1 VKDFSKT
8 YRALEGYDIEK
19 LYVEKASMDAR
30 GLTEDDLIVDV
41 TVLDSAEMANLMAEQ
56 DVVISY

>member
-1 VKDFSKT
+1 
-8 YRALEGYDIEK
+8 
-19 LYVEKASMDAR
+19 MDAR

-41 TVLDSAEMANLMAEQ
+41 TVLDSTEMANLMAEQ